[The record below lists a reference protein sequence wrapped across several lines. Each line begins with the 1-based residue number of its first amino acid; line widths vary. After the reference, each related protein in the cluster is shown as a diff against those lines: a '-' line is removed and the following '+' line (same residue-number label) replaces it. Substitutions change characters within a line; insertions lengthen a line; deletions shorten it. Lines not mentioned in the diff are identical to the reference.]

1 MSRFPGVD
9 LLELDSL
16 LTEEE
21 RLVRDTVRAFV
32 DDKVKPI
39 IEECHREGRTPLELV
54 PEMGALNLFGASL
67 SEYGLPGLGG
77 VAYGL
82 IMQELE
88 RGDSGLR
95 SFVSVQS
102 SLVMY
107 PISAFG
113 SQEQKDRW
121 IPPLASGEAI
131 GCFGLTE
138 PDFGSNPGGMR
149 TYAKRVGNDW
159 VINGSKQW
167 ITNGTLADVAVVWAK
182 TDDGVRGFL
191 VEKGTPGF
199 TSSDQHGKFSLRAST
214 TSELGFHDCRV
225 PGDALLPGTTGLK
238 SPLMCLNQARY
249 GIAWGG
255 IGSAMETYQTAL
267 DYAKERIQFNGQPI
281 ACHQMVQE
289 KLVWM
294 AMEISKGQLLNLQL
308 GRLKDSGKLKH
319 WHISMGKRN
328 NVWVAR
334 ESAKLAR
341 EILGANGIVDDYP
354 VIRHMLNIE
363 SVYTYEGTHD
373 IHALIIGEAITGI
386 PAFNAPERP
395 AAKQEAPAVPAT
407 PAEAA
412 SLGSAR

>member
-1 MSRFPGVD
+1 LSRFPGVD
-9 LLELDSL
+9 LLELDAL
-16 LTEEE
+16 LNEEE

-39 IEECHREGRTPLELV
+39 IEECHRDSRTPLELV

-67 SEYGLPGLGG
+67 SDYGLPGLGG

-107 PISAFG
+107 PIHAFG

-149 TYAKRVGNDW
+149 TTARRTGDEW
-159 VINGSKQW
+159 VLNGSKQW
-167 ITNGTLADVAVVWAK
+167 ITNGTLADVAVVWAR
-182 TDDGVRGFL
+182 TEEGIRGFL

-214 TSELGFHDCRV
+214 TSELGFHDCRI
-225 PGDALLPGTTGLK
+225 PAANLLPGTTSLK
-238 SPLMCLNQARY
+238 NALMCLNQARY

-255 IGSAMETYQTAL
+255 VGSAMETYHTAL
-267 DYAKERIQFNGQPI
+267 TYAKERVQFGGQPI
-281 ACHQMVQE
+281 ACHQLVQE
-289 KLVWM
+289 KLAWM
-294 AMEISKGQLLNLQL
+294 AIEISKAQLLCLQL
-308 GRLKDSGKLKH
+308 GRLKDSGRLKH
-319 WHISMGKRN
+319 WQVSMGKRN
-328 NVWVAR
+328 NVWLAR
-334 ESAKLAR
+334 ECARLAR

-373 IHALIIGEAITGI
+373 IHGLIIGEAITGI
-386 PAFNAPERP
+386 PAYNPPERTTAP
-395 AAKQEAPAVPAT
+395 KEQPSEATAVA
-407 PAEAA
+407 
-412 SLGSAR
+412 GSRR

>member
-1 MSRFPGVD
+1 MSRFHGVD
-9 LLELDSL
+9 FLDFDAL

-39 IEECHREGRTPLELV
+39 IEECHRDGRFPMELV
-54 PEMGALNLFGASL
+54 AEMAELNLFGATIH
-67 SEYGLPGLGG
+67 EYGLPGLGN

-88 RGDSGLR
+88 RGDSGVR

-102 SLVMY
+102 GLVMY
-107 PISAFG
+107 PIYTFG
-113 SQEQKDRW
+113 SKEQKDKW
-121 IPPLASGEAI
+121 IPLLGSGKAI

-149 TYAKRVGNDW
+149 TTARKDGDSW
-159 VINGSKQW
+159 VLNGSKQW
-167 ITNGTLADVAVVWAK
+167 ITNGSVADVAVVWAK
-182 TDDGVRGFL
+182 TEDGVVRGFL

-214 TSELGFHDCRV
+214 TSELGFHECRI
-225 PGDALLPGTTGLK
+225 PAENLLPGSGGLK
-238 SPLMCLNQARY
+238 SPLMCLTQARY

-255 IGSAMETYQTAL
+255 LGVAMDCYDTAL
-267 DYAKERIQFNGQPI
+267 RYAQERIQFNGQPI

-294 AMEISKGQLLNLQL
+294 ISEITKGQLLALQL
-308 GRLKDSGKLKH
+308 GRMKDAGKLKPQH
-319 WHISMGKRN
+319 VSLGKRN

-341 EILGANGIVDDYP
+341 EVLGANGIVDDYP

-363 SVYTYEGTHD
+363 SVFTYEGTHD
-373 IHALIIGEAITGI
+373 IHALIIGESITGI
-386 PAFNAPERP
+386 AAFNAPERSV
-395 AAKQEAPAVPAT
+395 KAPKTAT
-407 PAEAA
+407 PVGA
-412 SLGSAR
+412 GGN